1 MGKLTD
7 RHCRNLTVPGKY
19 ADGHGLYL
27 HVTAKGRYWRAE
39 YRYGGKRNTASFGVY
54 PAVALKDACLAHAAF
69 KAQLKAGIDPNASKR
84 EAKEAAR
91 EDARMA
97 DGTSLRIFANL
108 AADWL
113 HEKKDCAPATLKRH
127 GLILKN
133 HILPA
138 FGQRQSETLTALEV
152 RDHIRQIAETW
163 RETASKALALIREIL
178 RHGVTI
184 GLLQYNVARELTS
197 PAVAAN
203 PMRHLLTPE
212 DIGDALLAIDR
223 LPAFPLVRAY
233 LRLLPY
239 LVLRPDELAGLEWRE
254 IEGDTIRKGK
264 EAMKMRREHLC
275 PIPTQAQTILD
286 SLRPLTGH
294 TAHVFHNA
302 TTGRPITTAAA
313 LNAMER
319 HGINT
324 TSHGWRHTFSTLMNG
339 RSYDR
344 DHIEKQLSHT
354 DKNSIRDTYN
364 HADYLDQ
371 RRAMLQAWAD
381 WLDELKRQASH

>member
-7 RHCRNLTVPGKY
+7 KECRNAGEGKHY
-19 ADGHGLYL
+19 DGGGLYL

-54 PAVALKDACLAHAAF
+54 PAVALKDARLAHASF
-69 KAQLKAGIDPNASKR
+69 KAQLKAGIDPNAHKK

-127 GLILKN
+127 SLMLKN

-138 FGQRQSETLTALEV
+138 FGQRQSETITALEV
-152 RDHIRQIAETW
+152 RDHIRQIAETR

-184 GLLQYNVARELTS
+184 GLLQYNVARELTA

-223 LPAFPLVRAY
+223 LPA
-233 LRLLPY
+233 
-239 LVLRPDELAGLEWRE
+239 
-254 IEGDTIRKGK
+254 
-264 EAMKMRREHLC
+264 C
-275 PIPTQAQTILD
+275 P
-286 SLRPLTGH
+286 
-294 TAHVFHNA
+294 
-302 TTGRPITTAAA
+302 
-313 LNAMER
+313 
-319 HGINT
+319 
-324 TSHGWRHTFSTLMNG
+324 
-339 RSYDR
+339 
-344 DHIEKQLSHT
+344 LSHWYT
-354 DKNSIRDTYN
+354 PTCACFPIWYCAPTNWPGWNGGKSKATPSAR
-364 HADYLDQ
+364 A
-371 RRAMLQAWAD
+371 RR
-381 WLDELKRQASH
+381 R